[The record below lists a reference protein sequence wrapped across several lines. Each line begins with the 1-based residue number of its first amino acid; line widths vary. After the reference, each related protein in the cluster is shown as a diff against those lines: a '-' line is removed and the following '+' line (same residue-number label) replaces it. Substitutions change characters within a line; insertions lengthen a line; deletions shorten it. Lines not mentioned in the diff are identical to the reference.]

1 MTKTEFLLTVLIQY
15 QWKSDESEEKYQFR
29 DYQLIKHQI
38 LQIDTDSIVWQ
49 TVKRIINEILGAK
62 G

>member
-15 QWKSDESEEKYQFR
+15 QRKSDESEEKYQFR

-38 LQIDTDSIVWQ
+38 LQIDTDSIVW
-49 TVKRIINEILGAK
+49 
-62 G
+62 

>member
-15 QWKSDESEEKYQFR
+15 QWKSDEREEKYQFR

-49 TVKRIINEILGAK
+49 TVRRIINEILGAK

>member
-29 DYQLIKHQI
+29 DYHQI

-49 TVKRIINEILGAK
+49 TVKRIINEILSAK